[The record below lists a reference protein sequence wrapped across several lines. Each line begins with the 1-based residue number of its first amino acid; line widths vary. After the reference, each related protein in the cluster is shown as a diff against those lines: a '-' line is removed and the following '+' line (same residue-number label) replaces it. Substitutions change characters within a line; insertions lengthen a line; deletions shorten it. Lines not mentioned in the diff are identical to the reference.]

1 MAGNAGTTDR
11 ELARTLLVELLAY
24 QFAFPVRWI
33 ETQDELLKEANVRRI
48 VEVGPSKVLST
59 MAQKT
64 WKKKLSAKDALSS
77 TNRSFLSS
85 ADDTSSIY
93 YKYEGAAPAPEPATT
108 TQAAPAPAPTPSA
121 APAAAATPAPA
132 PAAAA
137 APSAPA
143 AMVDDTPL
151 TALDVVV
158 ALSAQKLKKAF
169 DELPLDKSI
178 RDLCA
183 GKSTLQNEL
192 IGVLGAEFGTL
203 PDGAEDLSAS
213 AIAAAVESGFAGT
226 HGKQLA
232 ALVARLL
239 SAKMPAGFNSAAALK
254 QHLEAYWGLG
264 PARQLAVLG
273 FAVSVE
279 PAARLGS
286 VEAAKAFVDDV
297 VRRYGAYA
305 RVSLT
310 PGGQGAGQGGAA
322 EQHAALIDAATLGA
336 ITAKQEDYLRRQYEL
351 LSSQLGMA
359 GGEAASRA
367 QLDELEEVR
376 EALAA
381 RLQRWGEEF
390 DQEFWNGIQPA
401 FDAAKERRYRSAWNW
416 AREDLVRVLRGGE
429 GVTEAQKAHLLN
441 RWDSTCQLIAQFFA
455 KVEQLAPDDV
465 SATVAQELLDAATER
480 KEGLPVFRYTAKPVA
495 PRSTV
500 DDEGIIHYEEVPR
513 ETECKTYPELV
524 AHGVQDPASGQ
535 RVPYVHL
542 CKNEAG
548 AWTYDST
555 TTAKLLEALVQGTTT
570 GLSFAGKT
578 ALVTGAGPGSIGA
591 EVVRGLIA
599 GGARV
604 IVTTSRAASAVAEFY
619 STMYREHG
627 AAGSDLVVLPF
638 NQGSATDVA
647 ALVSHVYNEASYGGD
662 LDFVVPFAAIS
673 ETGQEIDRIDGKSE
687 LAHRIM
693 LINVLRMLGAIKQQ
707 KEARGLDTHPTTVVL
722 PLSPNHGTFGGDGL
736 YAESKLGLETLFNRF
751 HSENWG
757 DYLAVCGAVIGW
769 TRGTGLMSGNN
780 MVAAAIEE
788 HGCITFNTPEMAFN
802 ILALLSPAIR
812 GLCEHAPV
820 YADLNGGLQFVPD
833 LKQAIVGARKRI
845 LDVSRLC
852 KALVAERKL
861 QEQALHGAV
870 AAPKE
875 ETTVSDPHA
884 TVQFGYPSL
893 APYEEVLAG
902 APRLQNMID
911 LSRTVVV
918 VGYSELGPWGS
929 ARTRWDMEQEGKL
942 SWAGYVE
949 MAWLMGLVRFCDGE
963 VKGKSYVGW
972 LDAATGEPVR
982 DIDFEKRYGEHIDK
996 HAGIRIIEPEGL
1008 SGYDPTS
1015 KELLH
1020 EVVVEQDLPAFG
1032 ADKTTAQAFKKR
1044 HGDAVDIRP
1053 ADADS
1058 YTVQVKKGAH
1068 FLVPKAVSFDR
1079 QVAGQLPRG
1088 WDPKRYGV
1096 PDDIISQVDPIT
1108 IYTLCCVNEALVH
1121 AGFND
1126 PFEIWQ
1132 HIHVSE
1138 LANCI
1143 GTGCGSLLALR
1154 AVYCDRYLD
1163 KEAKNDVLQESFSNA
1178 MDAWANML
1186 LLSSA
1191 GPIRSPSGTCAT
1203 ALESLDIACEALR
1216 TGAAK
1221 MAVVGGSDDFQEELS
1236 YEFGNMKATAS
1247 SVSEMAHGRLPRE
1260 MSRPMASS
1268 RAGFVESAGC
1278 GVQILMT
1285 AELALKIGAPI
1296 HAIVAHTQMSGD
1308 RIGRSVP
1315 APGQGV
1321 LTAAREDP
1329 RSATSPLLD
1338 LDYRRR
1344 HLEDD
1349 LAAIREWRKTQLRQA
1364 CTSHKPPS
1372 PTLRATIDAAAT
1384 AKTRAAQS
1392 LWTHDIRRQDAGI
1405 SPLRAALAAWGLTVD
1420 DIALASFHGTSTK
1433 ANDKNE
1439 SNVVNAQMAH
1449 LGRTPGNPLLVVA
1462 QKYLTGHP
1470 KGAAGA
1476 WMLNGCLQAMATGVV
1491 PGNGNADDVDGAMRG
1506 FGHLVYPGRKVR
1518 LGREGVRAF
1527 MLTSFG
1533 FGQKGGLVLGVA
1545 PRYLFAAVE
1554 RKAYEEYCAKVVQ
1567 RQQVANRRLAEGFIA
1582 NDFLRVKAAPPW
1594 KPEDEAAVLLDPHA
1608 RIGVGE
1614 DGVLEFDPAN
1624 LHGVDSDSESD
1635 ISPLDSGY
1643 NSDGDEEASAGL
1655 SLAAA
1660 ASQMVKLMGP
1670 AVPPCALGPSTTV
1683 GIDVE
1688 SVANINAED
1697 PVFLARNYTEGEL
1710 TYCKASP
1717 DPNASL
1723 AGRWAAK
1730 EAVFKSLN
1738 VSSKGA
1744 GAAMRQIEI
1753 VSEDGIPIVKLHGEA
1768 KKALEMQNIKD
1779 IRLSISHSDSVAIAI
1794 ALASRETN

>member
-1 MAGNAGTTDR
+1 MATNAGATDR
-11 ELARTLLVELLAY
+11 ELARTLLVELLA
-24 QFAFPVRWI
+24 I

-64 WKKKLSAKDALSS
+64 WKKKLSAKDTLSS
-77 TNRSFLSS
+77 TNRTFLSS

-93 YKYEGAAPAPEPATT
+93 YKYEGAAPEPTATPDAPAA
-108 TQAAPAPAPTPSA
+108 AAPAPAA
-121 APAAAATPAPA
+121 A

-137 APSAPA
+137 APAPAPVAAAPAGPA
-143 AMVDDTPL
+143 AMVEDTPL

-169 DELPLDKSI
+169 DELPQDKSI

-183 GKSTLQNEL
+183 GKSPSLSFSHHPSRKSTLQNEL
-192 IGVLGAEFGTL
+192 IGVLGAEFSSL

-213 AIAAAVESGFAGT
+213 AIASAVEGGFTGG

-232 ALVARLL
+232 GLVARLL

-254 QHLEAYWGLG
+254 QHLESHWGLG
-264 PARQLAVLG
+264 PQRQLAVLG

-286 VEAAKAFVDDV
+286 ADAAKGFIDDV
-297 VRRYGAYA
+297 VRRYGGYA

-310 PGGQGAGQGGAA
+310 PGGAGGGAGAA
-322 EQHAALIDAATLGA
+322 AAQHAALIDAATLGA

-351 LSSQLGMA
+351 LSSQLGMG

-381 RLQRWGEEF
+381 RLQRWGDEF
-390 DQEFWNGIQPA
+390 DSEFWNGIQPA

-429 GVTEAQKAHLLN
+429 GVDEAQKAHLLN
-441 RWDSTCQLIAQFFA
+441 RWDATCQVIAQYFA
-455 KVEQLAPDDV
+455 KAEQLAPDDV
-465 SATVAQELLDAATER
+465 SATVAQELLDAAKER
-480 KEGLPVFRYTAKPVA
+480 PAGPVFKYTAKPVA

-500 DDEGIIHYEEVPR
+500 DADGIIHYEEVPR
-513 ETECKTYPELV
+513 PTECKTYPELL
-524 AHGVQDPASGQ
+524 ARGVRDPASGQ

-542 CKNEAG
+542 CKKEGG
-548 AWTYDST
+548 AWAYDST
-555 TTAKLLEALVQGTTT
+555 TTTKLLDALAQGSTT

-591 EVVRGLIA
+591 EVVRGLIS

-647 ALVSHVYNEASYGGD
+647 ALVSHIYNDASYGGD

-673 ETGQEIDRIDGKSE
+673 ETGQEIDRIDGRSE

-693 LINVLRMLGAIKQQ
+693 LINVLRMLGNIKQQ
-707 KEARGLDTHPTTVVL
+707 KESRGLDTQPTTVVL

-780 MVAAAIEE
+780 MVAAAIEQ
-788 HGCITFNTPEMAFN
+788 HGNCLTFNTPEMAFN

-812 GLCEHAPV
+812 GLCEHEPV

-845 LDVSRLC
+845 LDESRLR
-852 KALVAERKL
+852 KALAAEQKAQQQVL
-861 QEQALHGAV
+861 KGA
-870 AAPKE
+870 AAAAKE
-875 ETTVSDPHA
+875 EAPASDPRA
-884 TVQFGYPSL
+884 TVQFGYPNLQS
-893 APYEEVLAG
+893 YEEVVAG

-929 ARTRWDMEQEGKL
+929 TRTRWEVEQEGKL

-963 VKGKSYVGW
+963 VKGKPYVGW

-982 DIDFEKRYGEHIDK
+982 DVDFEARYGAHIDK
-996 HAGIRIIEPEGL
+996 HAGIRVIEPEGL
-1008 SGYDPTS
+1008 SGYDPTK

-1108 IYTLCCVNEALVH
+1108 IYTLCCVNEALIH

-1278 GVQILMT
+1278 GVQI
-1285 AELALKIGAPI
+1285 GAPI

-1329 RSATSPLLD
+1329 RSATSPLLN
-1338 LDYRRR
+1338 LEYRRR

-1349 LAAIREWRKTQLRQA
+1349 LAAIRDWRKTQLRLA
-1364 CTSHKPPS
+1364 APKAAASAGTTTSSSH
-1372 PTLRATIDAAAT
+1372 RATIEAAAL
-1384 AKTRAAQS
+1384 AKTRAAQT

-1405 SPLRAALAAWGLTVD
+1405 SPLRAALAAWGLGVD

-1439 SNVVNAQMAH
+1439 SNVVDSQMAH

-1476 WMLNGCLQAMATGVV
+1476 WMLNGCLQAMAAGVV
-1491 PGNGNADDVDGAMRG
+1491 PGNRNADDVDGALRG
-1506 FGHLVYPGRKVR
+1506 FAHLVYPTRSVR
-1518 LGREGVRAF
+1518 LGGGGGGGVKAF

-1545 PRYLFAAVE
+1545 PRYLFAAVDA
-1554 RKAYEEYCAKVVQ
+1554 KTYVEYCGKAAA
-1567 RQQVANRRLAEGFIA
+1567 RQQVANRRLAEGLIA
-1582 NDFLRVKAAPPW
+1582 NDLLRVKAAPPW

-1608 RIGVGE
+1608 RVGAGA
-1614 DGVLEFDPAN
+1614 DGVLEFDPAH
-1624 LHGVDSDSESD
+1624 LHGADSDSESD
-1635 ISPLDSGY
+1635 VSPLDSGY
-1643 NSDGDEEASAGL
+1643 NSEGEEGGGAGL

-1670 AVPPCALGPSTTV
+1670 VPPCELGPSTTV

-1688 SVANINAED
+1688 NVANINAAD

-1753 VSEDGIPIVKLHGEA
+1753 VSEEGIPIVKLHGEA

-1794 ALASRETN
+1794 ALASREIN